1 MVTMGKKSKKSTV
14 QNQVEPVSG
23 KEIREQRKSKGISL
37 DEIKDRTKIGK
48 FTLKLI
54 EDDMYSSLP
63 APVYLKSF
71 IRQIARMIDMDP
83 EKTANGYMKKMQES
97 RKRK

>member
-63 APVYLKSF
+63 APVYLNSF

>member
-1 MVTMGKKSKKSTV
+1 MDMKRKSKKSSV
-14 QNQVEPVSG
+14 QIQVEPVSG
-23 KEIREQRKSKGISL
+23 KEIRGQRESRGISL
-37 DEIKDRTKIGK
+37 DEIKEKTKIGK

-71 IRQIARMIDMDP
+71 IRQIARLIDMDP
-83 EKTANGYMKKMQES
+83 EKTADGYLKKMQES
-97 RKRK
+97 HKGK